1 MARHTLPG
9 NRIWAYSCSLIA
21 TQGIVDVTV
30 QSAAELKDLVLA
42 AVEDRKGID
51 PVVLQVSSLTE
62 VTDYM
67 MMVSGTSSRHVKA
80 IVDNVLE
87 MAKEHDV
94 RVLGVEGRDRND
106 WVLVDIA
113 DVVLHVM
120 RPQTRSFY
128 DLERLWE
135 VLESTPAETPTASV

>member
-1 MARHTLPG
+1 M
-9 NRIWAYSCSLIA
+9 
-21 TQGIVDVTV
+21 TV
-30 QSAAELKDLVLA
+30 QSAAELKDLVLD
-42 AVEDRKGID
+42 AVDDRKGID
-51 PVVLQVSSLTE
+51 PVVLAVSSLTE

-67 MMVSGTSSRHVKA
+67 VMVSGTSSRHVRA

-87 MAKEHDV
+87 TAKEHDV

-106 WVLVDIA
+106 WVLVDLA

-120 RPQTRSFY
+120 RPQARSFY

-135 VLESTPAETPTASV
+135 LPDPTPAEKPAASV

>member
-1 MARHTLPG
+1 M
-9 NRIWAYSCSLIA
+9 
-21 TQGIVDVTV
+21 TV

-42 AVEDRKGID
+42 AVDDRKGID
-51 PVVLQVSSLTE
+51 PVVLAVSSLTE

-67 MMVSGTSSRHVKA
+67 VMVSGTSSRHVRA

-87 MAKEHDV
+87 TAKEHDV

-106 WVLVDIA
+106 WVLVDLA

-120 RPQTRSFY
+120 RPQARSFY

-135 VLESTPAETPTASV
+135 LPDPTPAEKPAASV

>member
-1 MARHTLPG
+1 M
-9 NRIWAYSCSLIA
+9 
-21 TQGIVDVTV
+21 TV
-30 QSAAELKDLVLA
+30 QSAAELKDLVLD
-42 AVEDRKGID
+42 AVDDRKGID
-51 PVVLQVSSLTE
+51 AVVLAVSSLTE

-67 MMVSGTSSRHVKA
+67 VMVSGTSSRHVRA

-87 MAKEHDV
+87 TAKEHDV

-106 WVLVDIA
+106 WVLVDLA

-120 RPQTRSFY
+120 RPQARSFY

-135 VLESTPAETPTASV
+135 LPDPTPAEKPAASV

>member
-1 MARHTLPG
+1 M
-9 NRIWAYSCSLIA
+9 
-21 TQGIVDVTV
+21 TV
-30 QSAAELKDLVLA
+30 LNAAELKDLVLA
-42 AVEDRKGID
+42 AVEGRKGID

-67 MMVSGTSSRHVKA
+67 MMVSGTSGRHVKA

-87 MAKEHDV
+87 TAKQHGV
-94 RVLGVEGRDRND
+94 HVLGVEGRDRNE
-106 WVLVDIA
+106 WVLVDLA

-128 DLERLWE
+128 DLERLWDA
-135 VLESTPAETPTASV
+135 LESPPAETPTASG